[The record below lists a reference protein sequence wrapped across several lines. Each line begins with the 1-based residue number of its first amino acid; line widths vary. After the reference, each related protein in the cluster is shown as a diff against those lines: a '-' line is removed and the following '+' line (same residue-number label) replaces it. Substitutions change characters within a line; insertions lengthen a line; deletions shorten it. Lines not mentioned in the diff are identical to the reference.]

1 MCAMAYFEQQYKRR
15 VSFAQAS
22 NSLIMLIAVHLV
34 IFVMLYF
41 VKALFYLKADAG
53 MVDQVFAAK
62 VLNLFTLPADMG
74 ALANRPWTV
83 LTHMI
88 TDVSVWNII
97 GNMLWMWMFGYIL
110 QDLTGNRKIIPVFI
124 YGSLAGALAFI
135 LAMNLVPSL
144 QPLLPVA
151 TLTGAGAGVIA
162 IAVAATTIAPGYR
175 ILPMLNGGIPL
186 WILTAL
192 YGIIK
197 ISTIATGNI
206 AIPVMYLAAAATGF
220 LFVYSYRRGFDWGN
234 WMNNFAD
241 WVINLFNPDK
251 PKKGKELKTQLFYKS
266 GSASPYKK
274 TPNVTEQRVNE
285 ILDKIHEH
293 GFHSLTIEEKEL
305 LKRAS
310 KDGI

>member
-1 MCAMAYFEQQYKRR
+1 MAYFEQQYKRR

-53 MVDQVFAAK
+53 MVDQVFAVK

-74 ALANRPWTV
+74 ALAHRPWTV

-97 GNMLWMWMFGYIL
+97 GNMLWLWMFGYIL
-110 QDLTGNRKIIPVFI
+110 QDLTGNRKIVPVFI
-124 YGSLAGALAFI
+124 YGSLAGVLAFV
-135 LAMNLVPSL
+135 LVMNLVPSL

-175 ILPMLNGGIPL
+175 ILPMLSGGIPL
-186 WILTAL
+186 WILTVV

-197 ISTIATGNI
+197 IATIGTGNI
-206 AIPVMYLAAAATGF
+206 AIPVMYLTAAATGF

-241 WVINLFNPDK
+241 WVNNLFNPDR
-251 PKKGKELKTQLFYKS
+251 PKKGKEIKNVLFYKS
-266 GSASPYKK
+266 GTASPYKK

-285 ILDKIHEH
+285 ILDKIHEQ
-293 GFHSLTIEEKEL
+293 GFHSLTTEEKDL